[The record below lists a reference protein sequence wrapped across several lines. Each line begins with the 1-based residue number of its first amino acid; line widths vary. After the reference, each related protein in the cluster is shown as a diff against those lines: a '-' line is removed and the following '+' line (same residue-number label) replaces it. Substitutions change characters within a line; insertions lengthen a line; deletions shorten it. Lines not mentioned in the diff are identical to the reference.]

1 MEKKLTP
8 IKLDSYQPLREVVC
22 ETLRDAI
29 RKGVLA
35 PGERLME
42 IQLAEELG
50 VSRTPVREAIRKL
63 ELEGYVIMMPRR
75 GTYVANL
82 SIRDVNEVF
91 EIRTSLDSLASGL
104 AAERITDEELEHLQR
119 LLVSIRNSRLVGIIF
134 NLREQLTRFRSTSM
148 SYPGRLQATHEEHC
162 RIVEAIAKGDV
173 KAAQVAAEYHME
185 QAEHTLLA
193 SMEELKKKAGG
204 KAGK

>member
-50 VSRTPVREAIRKL
+50 VAAAQGVLGEIEYGADVRVNALLPAENWPAYEARIT
-63 ELEGYVIMMPRR
+63 ELTAGQI
-75 GTYVANL
+75 
-82 SIRDVNEVF
+82 
-91 EIRTSLDSLASGL
+91 
-104 AAERITDEELEHLQR
+104 AAEKLGET
-119 LLVSIRNSRLVGIIF
+119 F
-134 NLREQLTRFRSTSM
+134 
-148 SYPGRLQATHEEHC
+148 QA
-162 RIVEAIAKGDV
+162 AP
-173 KAAQVAAEYHME
+173 AE
-185 QAEHTLLA
+185 
-193 SMEELKKKAGG
+193 K
-204 KAGK
+204 